1 MDNKELMRKLEEK
14 DDELQKMKAEMEKT
28 VNIEKEKLK
37 ECEKKLYEKELE
49 LKNIK
54 SASSQSPLQV
64 GR

>member
-1 MDNKELMRKLEEK
+1 MRKMEEK
-14 DDELQKMKAEMEKT
+14 DDKLQKMKAEMEKT

-54 SASSQSPLQV
+54 STSSQLPLQV
-64 GR
+64 A